1 MMTQEK
7 LIQAMRLRLPDAK
20 DASDEMLLAH
30 LTDAKAL
37 LLAMTWR
44 QTLPEALESAQVR
57 LASILFNRMGM
68 EGESEH
74 VEGDVRRAAGIDA
87 SVHGDSFSPGLL
99 ATPRPLHMPM
109 PPSTASTW
117 PVM

>member
-57 LASILFNRMGM
+57 LAIILFNRMGM
-68 EGESEH
+68 EGESAHDEGSLRRN
-74 VEGDVRRAAGIDA
+74 VESLPEFLRRQLNPYRLGRAVEA
-87 SVHGDSFSPGLL
+87 
-99 ATPRPLHMPM
+99 
-109 PPSTASTW
+109 
-117 PVM
+117 

>member
-20 DASDEMLLAH
+20 NASDEMLLAH

-57 LASILFNRMGM
+57 LAIILFNRMGM

-74 VEGDVRRAAGIDA
+74 VEGDVRRAAPCLPDELRREIIA
-87 SVHGDSFSPGLL
+87 FRRAH
-99 ATPRPLHMPM
+99 T
-109 PPSTASTW
+109 
-117 PVM
+117 

>member
-57 LASILFNRMGM
+57 LAIILFNRMGM
-68 EGESEH
+68 EGESAH
-74 VEGDVRRAAGIDA
+74 SEGGVSRDAEALPEDVRRQLN
-87 SVHGDSFSPGLL
+87 PWRL
-99 ATPRPLHMPM
+99 ARTVG
-109 PPSTASTW
+109 A
-117 PVM
+117 

>member
-20 DASDEMLLAH
+20 DASDEMLLA
-30 LTDAKAL
+30 
-37 LLAMTWR
+37 MTWR

-57 LASILFNRMGM
+57 LAIILFNRMGM

-74 VEGDVRRAAGIDA
+74 VEGDVRRAAPCLPDELRREIIA
-87 SVHGDSFSPGLL
+87 FRRAH
-99 ATPRPLHMPM
+99 T
-109 PPSTASTW
+109 
-117 PVM
+117 